1 MAEYRIHRKEALS
14 IGQMIKLWMK
24 SEHLGATFNTR
35 RIFNAWDD
43 ASGAAAYTLKRY
55 FRDGM
60 LYITLNSSVVRSQLS
75 FQKEALIE
83 KMNRILEQDE
93 LFDKENATVSFI
105 RELKLK

>member
-14 IGQMIKLWMK
+14 IAQAIRLWMK

-35 RIFNAWDD
+35 RIFNAWDRV
-43 ASGAAAYTLKRY
+43 SGAADYTLKRY
-55 FRDGM
+55 FRDGT
-60 LYITLNSSVVRSQLS
+60 LHITLSSSVVRSQLS

-83 KMNRILEQDE
+83 KLNRTLEQDE
-93 LFDKENATVSFI
+93 LFDPENQTVSRV

>member
-14 IGQMIKLWMK
+14 IAQAIRLWMK

-35 RIFNAWDD
+35 RIFNAWDQV
-43 ASGAAAYTLKRY
+43 SGAAEYTLKRY
-55 FRDGM
+55 FRDGT
-60 LYITLNSSVVRSQLS
+60 LHITLSSSVVRSQLS

-83 KMNRILEQDE
+83 KLNRTLEQDE
-93 LFDKENATVSFI
+93 LFDPENQTVSRV